1 MKWTFPQLAL
11 LALLAGF
18 TFPLSLSATAAEG
31 SATSD
36 SELSEIDLAKRFADE
51 RRRIEED
58 MEPEGR
64 YGGLS
69 EREKD
74 EVRDA
79 LSKAHEKIGQ
89 RGRVSDL
96 SPSDQVAVFNALEQ
110 VNSVLAAAPA
120 GKRKICER
128 VLRVGSKIPETV
140 CYTEAELREQSRGAR
155 GAKDYLEQR
164 GRPGFDEV
172 GRQ

>member
-18 TFPLSLSATAAEG
+18 TLSPSWSATAAEG
-31 SATSD
+31 SASTD
-36 SELSEIDLAKRFADE
+36 PELSEIDLAKRFGDE
-51 RRRIEED
+51 RRRIEVEL
-58 MEPEGR
+58 EPEGR

-69 EREKD
+69 EGEKD

-89 RGRVSDL
+89 RGRMSDL
-96 SPSDQVAVFNALEQ
+96 SPSDQVTVFNALEQ
-110 VNSVLAAAPA
+110 VNSVLADAPV

-140 CYTEAELREQSRGAR
+140 CYTQAEIREQSRGAR
-155 GAKDYLEQR
+155 GAKEYLEQR